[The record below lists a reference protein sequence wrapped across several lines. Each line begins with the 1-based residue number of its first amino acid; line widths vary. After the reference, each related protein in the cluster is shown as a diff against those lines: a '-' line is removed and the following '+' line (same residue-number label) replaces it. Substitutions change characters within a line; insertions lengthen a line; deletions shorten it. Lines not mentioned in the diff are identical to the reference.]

1 MLLNLEAA
9 REEISGQRLW
19 EGSML
24 LCSHLLSTADNDSSS
39 TVGESLLRGKRVLEL
54 GAGCGVVGMLCV
66 RLGAAQV
73 VITDGDA
80 R

>member
-1 MLLNLEAA
+1 
-9 REEISGQRLW
+9 
-19 EGSML
+19 ML
-24 LCSHLLSTADNDSSS
+24 LCSHLLITAANNNSSS

-66 RLGAAQV
+66 RLGAVHVA
-73 VITDGDA
+73 ITDGDA